1 MTKDQLQELAAAV
14 SRAVEAGKAAAA
26 AAPDDGG
33 SANLDRVYLCDLKGI
48 REKTLLGAGI
58 EGYMQPASTYRS
70 RGFHLPAPFSG
81 QGNRRYAG
89 VQAMSKSLKVDG
101 IPHSIWYQVD

>member
-1 MTKDQLQELAAAV
+1 MTKNQLQELAAAV
-14 SRAVEAGKAAAA
+14 SRALEAGKEAAA

-33 SANLDRVYLCDLKGI
+33 SANLDCVYLCDLKGI
-48 REKTLLGAGI
+48 REKTLHGAGI
-58 EGYMQPASTYRS
+58 EGHMQPASTYRS

-89 VQAMSKSLKVDG
+89 VQAMSKSLTADG
-101 IPHSIWYQVD
+101 VPHSIRYQMD